1 VLKGVSKLAFG
12 TLPPELRRMYG
23 IDVGTGRRVVM
34 RATFAAT
41 RVLRPLLPTRYR
53 FIAPYQEW
61 RTGRSGQVRTARR
74 SAGIRPD
81 ETRSLRG

>member
-1 VLKGVSKLAFG
+1 
-12 TLPPELRRMYG
+12 MYG
-23 IDVGTGRRVVM
+23 IDFGTGGRVAM
-34 RATFAAT
+34 RATLAAI

-61 RTGRSGQVRTARR
+61 RRGSSGQVRAARR
-74 SAGIRPD
+74 SAGIRPE

>member
-1 VLKGVSKLAFG
+1 
-12 TLPPELRRMYG
+12 
-23 IDVGTGRRVVM
+23 M
-34 RATFAAT
+34 RAAFAAT
-41 RVLRPLLPTRYR
+41 RVLRPLLPPRYR